1 MKSFKSYVDK
11 KQRSTVKQLKI
22 IKSLLE
28 KNGLKVSDF
37 TENVSVDGDPY
48 IFVYNTSGTRYFDG
62 IRIYNIGGKFAYRVQ
77 KEEAT
82 HPFGKAHSLNMEE
95 MFNDFL
101 DEEGADEKKAGNMI
115 IKEVPKILR
124 DFFERSATAEKEI
137 ETQEIVDKKDQQIR
151 STTGTDYSS
160 MIYKKS

>member
-82 HPFGKAHSLNMEE
+82 SLLLKLSKKNFPEIRKSFDTEYIRCPFNIPWYCLKTTYQAKNNIPEHR
-95 MFNDFL
+95 
-101 DEEGADEKKAGNMI
+101 
-115 IKEVPKILR
+115 KENYK
-124 DFFERSATAEKEI
+124 
-137 ETQEIVDKKDQQIR
+137 
-151 STTGTDYSS
+151 YSCL
-160 MIYKKS
+160 IP